1 MQSITIALLH
11 IIVHPLELYIVIEF
25 TSQYY
30 RILFCDYQDLL
41 HHSCFCAIQKPS
53 SYIFM
58 CLQKFTLGEY
68 HLVMFRN
75 MPTLLRFSCFDICHL
90 VEE

>member
-1 MQSITIALLH
+1 MRT
-11 IIVHPLELYIVIEF
+11 PLVLCMIEEF

-30 RILFCDYQDLL
+30 RILYCDYQDLL
-41 HHSCFCAIQKPS
+41 DHSCFCAIQEPS

-68 HLVMFRN
+68 HLVMFQN
-75 MPTLLRFSCFDICHL
+75 MPTLLRFSCFDVCHL